1 MPDTPFRAD
10 AVSDNEQHNN
20 TADKTA
26 PRSSSNSPRAPGS
39 AALAFPE
46 LSLQVSPL
54 QDPVLAQLGFDPRS
68 HYVEQFWLSILG
80 PSAVLFLRR
89 VAARLEEEPE
99 GFELDL
105 VEWAQELGLGTKG
118 GKHSP
123 MWRTLD
129 RICRFGLASRN
140 GPNVAFRRHMPPLT
154 SRQIERLPAHL
165 QRAHEDTDNRA
176 A

>member
-1 MPDTPFRAD
+1 MSDAPSTRSARPISPVSPGATEQPAHIPVTP
-10 AVSDNEQHNN
+10 S
-20 TADKTA
+20 
-26 PRSSSNSPRAPGS
+26 
-39 AALAFPE
+39 FPE
-46 LSLQVSPL
+46 LSLHVSPFE
-54 QDPVLAQLGFDPRS
+54 DPVLAQLGFDPRS
-68 HYVEQFWLSILG
+68 PYVEQFWLSILG

-89 VAARLEEEPE
+89 VATRLEAEPE

-105 VEWAQELGLGTKG
+105 VEWAQELGLGSKG

-140 GPNVAFRRHMPPLT
+140 GPNVAFRRHLPPLT
-154 SRQIERLPAHL
+154 SRQIERLPTHL
-165 QRAHEDTDNRA
+165 QRAHEDTGNRA